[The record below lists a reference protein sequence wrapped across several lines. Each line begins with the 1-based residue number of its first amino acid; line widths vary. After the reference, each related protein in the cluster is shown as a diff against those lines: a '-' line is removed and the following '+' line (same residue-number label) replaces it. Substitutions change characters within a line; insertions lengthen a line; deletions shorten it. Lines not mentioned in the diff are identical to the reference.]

1 MVKCVWMKVTQ
12 DEYELPLA
20 IADTSVELAQICGT
34 TANSIRS
41 TVAKARKG
49 IIRNP
54 SYVLVMVEEGEI
66 ND

>member
-1 MVKCVWMKVTQ
+1 MIHIWMMVTQ
-12 DEYELPLA
+12 DEFELPLA
-20 IADTSVELAQICGT
+20 IADSSDELAQICGT

-49 IIRNP
+49 IIKNP
-54 SYVLVMVEEGEI
+54 SYVLVKVEEGET